1 MPLKK
6 EQIET
11 LRRELETATRPLFFF
26 DDDPDGLTAF
36 LLLYRYKKEGHG
48 VMVKTVPCLDTSF
61 LRKVEEYQPDKI
73 FVLDVPSIE
82 QDFIDKAK
90 VPIFW
95 IDHHQ
100 PRTNTKVYYCNPR
113 VHDDADNRPTNYW
126 AYQVVQQDTWIAL
139 VGCIADWYL
148 PEFSKDFPELVPKNI
163 KRIEEALFTTKA
175 GTLARIFSFIL
186 KGKTADIMKS
196 IKVLTR
202 IYDPQE
208 ILEQKT
214 AQGKFI
220 YRRYEQMNKEYQV
233 LINSIGKNNIEGDI
247 LFFTYHESKT
257 SMTSDLANEVQ
268 YRFPDKVILMCRE
281 YGGEMK
287 CSLRAQFLDLAKVIE
302 KSLVGINGYGGGHMH
317 ACGACIKIEDFERFK
332 ENLKENI
339 DKELKKK

>member
-11 LRRELETATRPLFFF
+11 LRRELETAARPLYLF

-36 LLLYRYKKEGHG
+36 LLLYRFKKEGHG
-48 VMVKTVPCLDTSF
+48 IIVKSLPCIDTSF
-61 LRKVEEYQPDKI
+61 LKKVEEYQPDKI
-73 FVLDVPSIE
+73 FVLDVPSMDQE
-82 QDFIDKAK
+82 FIDKVK

-100 PRTNTKVYYCNPR
+100 PQNNSKVYYCNPR

-148 PEFSKDFPELVPKNI
+148 PEFAKEFPELVPSTIN
-163 KRIEEALFTTKA
+163 RIEDALFTTKA
-175 GTLARIFSFIL
+175 GKLARIFSFIL
-186 KGKTADIMKS
+186 KGKNDDVMKS

-202 IYDPQE
+202 ITDAEE

-214 AQGKFI
+214 PQGKFI
-220 YRRYEQMNKEYQV
+220 YKRFEKMNKEYEV
-233 LINSIGKNNIEGDI
+233 LLNSIGENNISGD
-247 LFFTYHESKT
+247 LLMFSYQQNKT

-268 YRFPDKVILMCRE
+268 YKFPDKVILMCRE
-281 YGGEMK
+281 HGGEMK
-287 CSLRAQFLDLAKVIE
+287 CSLRAQFIDLAKILE
-302 KSLVGINGYGGGHMH
+302 KSLVGIQGYGGGHKH
-317 ACGACIKIEDFERFK
+317 ACGACIKNSDFERFK
-332 ENLKENI
+332 ENLVENI
-339 DKELKKK
+339 AEALRTK